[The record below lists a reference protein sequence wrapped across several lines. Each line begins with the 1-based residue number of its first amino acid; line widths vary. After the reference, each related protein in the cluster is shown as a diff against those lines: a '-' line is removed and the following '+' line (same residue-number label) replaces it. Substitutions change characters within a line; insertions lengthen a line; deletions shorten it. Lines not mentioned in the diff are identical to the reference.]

1 MSCFSDTGN
10 VCRSTG
16 CIYNGFCMEKQVF
29 KSKENPC
36 CNERKIPVILVM
48 TSNAPD
54 TMYEGLLKNY
64 QQTLNTFIGPTEVFV
79 SGDTLQISDYSKLD
93 WKWSIFDPESK
104 KARHETVFPQEC
116 SRIFEMGK
124 KL

>member
-1 MSCFSDTGN
+1 
-10 VCRSTG
+10 
-16 CIYNGFCMEKQVF
+16 
-29 KSKENPC
+29 
-36 CNERKIPVILVM
+36 M

-64 QQTLNTFIGPTEVFV
+64 QQTLNTFVGPTEVFV
-79 SGDTLQISDYSKLD
+79 SGDTLQVLDYSKLD
-93 WKWSIFDPESK
+93 WEWSIFDPESK

-124 KL
+124 ELAGN